1 MGAWASQIEFFAFYL
16 QVKPLGGFRTIA
28 LLAMPYRI
36 WAKARMQ
43 IVREWAMA
51 IPRAYFAAG
60 AGKST
65 EDAIGRLLTTVE
77 AQDDDWEESACYYG
91 HRQVL

>member
-1 MGAWASQIEFFAFYL
+1 MGIADRIFRIL
-16 QVKPLGGFRTIA
+16 PQVKPLGGFRTIA

-51 IPRAYFAAG
+51 IPRAYFATG

-65 EDAIGRLLTTVE
+65 EDAVGRLLISVE
-77 AQDDDWEESACYYG
+77 AQDDDWQFWEIILW
-91 HRQVL
+91 HRMMA